1 MTPAIQINQLTKRFR
16 RSSGYRDLVPG
27 ISARAE
33 VHAVNGVDLSVQEGQ
48 LFGLLGPNGAGKTTL
63 IKILC
68 TLMLP
73 TSGAASIFGFDV
85 VQQEQNVKKLVGL
98 VTCEER
104 SFYWRLTGR
113 QNLLFF
119 AALYGISGSRARS
132 RIDDLLDL
140 MELTGDADRRFQD
153 YSTGM
158 KQKLAVARGLL
169 SDPKLLFMDE
179 PTRSLDPISA
189 RGLRKFIRE
198 EIVERQ
204 GRTVL
209 LTTHLMGEVEE
220 LCDRLAIMDRGRIV
234 GSGTLGELRSRFQ
247 DHSRY
252 ELEVRGLGE
261 GGLHMLE
268 GLPGVL
274 GCIETLRSDRTS
286 TLEISLADGALS
298 GVLREI
304 ISTGGEIR
312 ACNLR
317 ESRLDDI
324 FVHVVEG
331 TRAQPQLAG
340 ISC

>member
-1 MTPAIQINQLTKRFR
+1 MPLAIQTNELIKRFR
-16 RSSGYRDLVPG
+16 RSTGYRDLVPG
-27 ISARAE
+27 LSTRSE
-33 VHAVNGVDLSVQEGQ
+33 VHAVNGVDLTVQEGQ

-63 IKILC
+63 IKMLC

-73 TSGAASIFGFDV
+73 TSGTASIFGFDV
-85 VQQEQNVKKLVGL
+85 VQQEQNVKKLIGL

-113 QNLLFF
+113 QNLIFF
-119 AALYGISGSRARS
+119 AALSGMSGHKARS

-140 MELTGDADRRFQD
+140 MDLTADADRRFQD

-169 SDPKLLFMDE
+169 NDPKLLFMDE
-179 PTRSLDPISA
+179 PTRSLDPITA
-189 RGLRKFIRE
+189 RSLRRFIRE
-198 EIVERQ
+198 EIVGAQ

-209 LTTHLMGEVEE
+209 LTTHLMGDVEE

-234 GSGTLGELRSRFQ
+234 GSGTLSELRSRFQ

-252 ELEVRGLGE
+252 ELEVSGLGE
-261 GGLHMLE
+261 TGLHILQ

-274 GCIETLRSDRTS
+274 GCIETFRSNRTS
-286 TLEISLADGALS
+286 ILEISLADGALS
-298 GVLREI
+298 GVLSEI

-312 ACNLR
+312 TCNLQ
-317 ESRLDDI
+317 ESRLEDI
-324 FVHVVEG
+324 FVHVVER
-331 TRAQPQLAG
+331 TRAAPQIAG
-340 ISC
+340 ILR